1 MFITDIISITELS
14 RLTKK
19 SRPTLYK
26 YISDYKNGKFD
37 EVPYTFIKLLDLSS
51 KDGIS
56 RESLRQYCQST
67 YGDFEE
73 NDELRKIIIL
83 LQENQNSLDLKK
95 IRIMI
100 EGEIKNDWYC
110 FIPANPSSQTN
121 SAL

>member
-100 EGEIKNDWYC
+100 EGEIKND
-110 FIPANPSSQTN
+110 
-121 SAL
+121 